1 MQLSVKGKQI
11 DVGEALRGHVRD
23 QLGAAVEKYAG
34 RAIEGHAVFS
44 REAHLINCEISIHFG
59 RDLIVQA
66 AGGATEAYAAFDQA
80 LDRAAARLRRYKR
93 RLRDHH
99 HGRDR
104 ETEGETLAATTY
116 LLAAESGEEGEDATA
131 TGDAPVIVAETA
143 TEIPS
148 LSVSEA
154 VMRMDLAD
162 LPALVFRNRA
172 SGVLNVVYRRTDG
185 HIGWVDPAL
194 APVKRQK
201 ARS

>member
-1 MQLSVKGKQI
+1 MQLFVKGKQI
-11 DVGEALRGHVRD
+11 DVGDALRNHVRNE
-23 QLGAAVEKYAG
+23 LGAAVEKYAG

-44 REAHLINCEISIHFG
+44 REAHLINCEINIHFG
-59 RDLIVQA
+59 RDLVVQA

-80 LDRAAARLRRYKR
+80 LDHAATRLRRYKR

-104 ETEGETLAATTY
+104 EPEGEALAATTY
-116 LLAAESGEEGEDATA
+116 LLAPEIGDEAEEKVA
-131 TGDAPVIVAETA
+131 GDAPVIIAETA

-162 LPALVFRNRA
+162 VPAFVFRNRG
-172 SGVLNVVYRRTDG
+172 SGMLNVVYRRTDG
-185 HIGWVDPAL
+185 HIGWVDPTL
-194 APVKRQK
+194 VPSPRQ